1 MKTFKEFRGE
11 LGEGKLRDVMA
22 TEIGGIPLSS
32 VASRSKAVE
41 RDAELQRQAMA
52 PPKKPFKVGPDTIKT
67 DGGLVNF
74 PKSKSVDLDKP
85 RETSPMATASPTKL
99 ATAPL
104 AKPSGDAAREAP
116 KKLPAAAK
124 PLRRLSTA
132 DTSKP
137 SRAVPVV
144 DTSRKPISKGSTATA
159 PKPVINKVAPKEL
172 IKPRVAAK
180 TQPKTAT
187 PKPVTD
193 VAQQVGATARMG
205 QGGTFSNIARGAS
218 SGTSSSGMFSKA
230 GTAPSDTK
238 TGLTGA
244 ARDVELAKRGFK
256 KF

>member
-11 LGEGKLRDVMA
+11 LGEADATQRFMA
-22 TEIGGIPLSS
+22 NKMMGIPLSG
-32 VASRSKAVE
+32 VASHKEALK
-41 RDAELQRQAMA
+41 RDVELQRQAMA

-74 PKSKSVDLDKP
+74 PKSTSVDLDKP
-85 RETSPMATASPTKL
+85 RETSPMARVSLTKL

-104 AKPSGDAAREAP
+104 AKPSDDAAREAP
-116 KKLPAAAK
+116 KKLPSAAK

-180 TQPKTAT
+180 TQP
-187 PKPVTD
+187 D
-193 VAQQVGATARMG
+193 VAQQVGVTARAG
-205 QGGTFSNIARGAS
+205 SGGTFSNIARGAS
-218 SGTSSSGMFSKA
+218 SATSSSGMFSKA